1 MMYKDNRHC
10 DFMQHF
16 RGFLVGPNH
25 CPGCAGCG
33 ITARGTVCKA
43 CLGDGKLSTA
53 VRGYSTRDVESVA
66 VGDGEEQRAMSPST
80 PLASVRVTAT
90 RSRPETSA
98 GCGAPAATAVK
109 VHVPAGEM
117 SRYVSLDAENVT
129 GVAATET
136 AAPAI
141 LAIVSSTVRERPVPA
156 PSSRPPPREM

>member
-66 VGDGEEQRAMSPST
+66 VGDGEGAMSPT
-80 PLASVRVTAT
+80 MPLASVR
-90 RSRPETSA
+90 SRRRASGPKRVGLRGS
-98 GCGAPAATAVK
+98 GGDCGEGPDA
-109 VHVPAGEM
+109 
-117 SRYVSLDAENVT
+117 SR
-129 GVAATET
+129 
-136 AAPAI
+136 
-141 LAIVSSTVRERPVPA
+141 
-156 PSSRPPPREM
+156 